1 MGPDGREL
9 ERTIRLLATPER
21 RASARRGEPDRAT
34 PGASRV
40 GRQPLPGR
48 SRLGPLR
55 ESDYVR
61 WAKVMTARAR
71 MAVGYYD
78 RDDVREKVLDAVLKE
93 LSRR

>member
-1 MGPDGREL
+1 M
-9 ERTIRLLATPER
+9 ERTLKLLSPPLRKLQGSGR
-21 RASARRGEPDRAT
+21 RARKEL
-34 PGASRV
+34 RV
-40 GRQPLPGR
+40 DRQPVPGR

-61 WAKVMTARAR
+61 WTKVMTARAR

-93 LSRR
+93 LSR